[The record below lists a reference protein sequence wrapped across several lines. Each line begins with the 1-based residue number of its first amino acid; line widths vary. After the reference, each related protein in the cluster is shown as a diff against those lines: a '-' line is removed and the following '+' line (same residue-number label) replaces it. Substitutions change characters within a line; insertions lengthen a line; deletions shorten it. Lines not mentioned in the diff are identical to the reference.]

1 MNLDGIE
8 TKLESFWSDE
18 SGVFWLLREG
28 VFAVDKIEEVVFVL
42 RAIDLGSDEFVS
54 RRMVSMLWYM
64 PTFMSWQQERVV
76 ENGGDADVYDRAM
89 NSVLDEIQRI
99 LGVP

>member
-1 MNLDGIE
+1 MDREGIE
-8 TKLESFWSDE
+8 MKLESFWSDE

-28 VFAVDKIEEVVFVL
+28 VFSVGKIEEVVSVL
-42 RAIDLGSDEFVS
+42 RAIDLGRDEVVS
-54 RRMVSMLWYM
+54 RRMVSMLWFI

-76 ENGGDADVYDRAM
+76 ENGGDAGVYARAI
-89 NSVLDEIQRI
+89 NSVLDELQRI